1 MQATS
6 SAWARSTFTAAAR
19 FAQQRALPEARQLLI
34 SLLEREPDHTD
45 SMYLLASV
53 VAQEGEIDLGEQLL
67 RQALSIAPKK
77 ALYWVLLGNLLQR
90 QNRWAE
96 SELCYQEAI
105 NIEGPG
111 YTDALYNWA
120 NTCERTGRHR
130 DALTL
135 FEEVVERAPRHMEA
149 RTNLANLLR
158 SAGHSGLALAHLE
171 EAHRHHPDALPV
183 LVNLGN
189 TLLSLGRA
197 AEALPLIEKA
207 IGLSPNTAALYNNRG
222 NILRALKRNT
232 EALRSFSDAIGR
244 EPMRA
249 EFWTNRGT
257 VLQILGRMDEAVA
270 SFGQALAFNP
280 DNPIAHGAALFSLHY
295 DPNRSTADL
304 LAEHRAWGERHGR
317 PLARQG
323 AWQNEATPGRP
334 LRIGFVS
341 ADFRQ
346 HPVSFFTEP
355 LFAHHRRDA
364 FHITAYSSCFGG
376 DTWSARLKALAGEW
390 AEVPA
395 LTDHELAR
403 RIEADGIDI
412 LIDLAGHTAGNRLLT
427 FARKPA
433 PVQISWLGY
442 FNTTGLASIDY
453 LLVDPVVAPESEPAP
468 FVEQPLRLPGC
479 YLAYQ
484 GPDYAPEP
492 HRPPGQ
498 PLTYGCFNTS
508 SKITANVIALWARI
522 LAANPEARLLLR
534 NATFDD
540 PLARDQFLQA
550 FAAAGVDAA
559 RLTLAG
565 AATHADLLATYAEI
579 DIALDPFPYNG
590 GTTTCEALWM
600 GVPVVTLAGGRF
612 VSRVGATILTAAGH
626 ADWIA
631 HTPEQ
636 YIDCALAL
644 GRDRSRLAELRR
656 SLRAQLRKSTLGDTE
671 AFTRNFEHALRTVWR
686 QWCQSH

>member
-6 SAWARSTFTAAAR
+6 SAWARSTFTAAAH
-19 FAQQRALPEARQLLI
+19 FAQQRAFPEARQLLI
-34 SLLEREPDHTD
+34 ALLEREPTHTD

-53 VAQEGEIDLGEQLL
+53 VSQEGELELGEHLL

-90 QNRWAE
+90 QNRLAE
-96 SELCYQEAI
+96 SEICYQEAL
-105 NIEGPG
+105 NLEGPG
-111 YTDALYNWA
+111 YTDAMYNWA
-120 NTCERTGRHR
+120 NTCERMGRHR

-135 FEEVVERAPRHMEA
+135 LEEVIERAPKHMEA

-158 SAGHSGLALAHLE
+158 SAGYHDLALAHLE
-171 EAHRHHPDALPV
+171 EAYRSHPTALPV
-183 LVNLGN
+183 LVNLSN
-189 TLLSLGRA
+189 TLLALGRPVD
-197 AEALPLIEKA
+197 ALPILEKA
-207 IGLSPNTAALYNNRG
+207 ITQSPNTAALYNNRG
-222 NILRALKRNT
+222 NVLRALRRNT
-232 EALRSFSDAIGR
+232 EALASFSDAIGR

-257 VLQILGRMDEAVA
+257 MLQILGRMEEAVA
-270 SFGQALAFNP
+270 SFSQAIEFNP
-280 DNPIAHGAALFSLHY
+280 ANPIAHGAALFSIHY
-295 DPNRSTADL
+295 DPKRSTADL

-317 PLARQG
+317 ALARTG
-323 AWQNEATPGRP
+323 PWRNEANPDRQ
-334 LRIGFVS
+334 LRVGFVS

-355 LFAHHRRDA
+355 LFAHHNRDA

-376 DTWSARLKALAGEW
+376 DTWSARLKPLTDAW
-390 AEVPA
+390 VDVPA
-395 LTDHELAR
+395 LTDVELAQ
-403 RIEADGIDI
+403 RIEGDGIDV
-412 LIDLAGHTAGNRLLT
+412 LIDLAGHTAGNRLLA

-442 FNTTGLASIDY
+442 FNTTGLQAVDY

-479 YLAYQ
+479 YLTYQ

-492 HRPPGQ
+492 ARTPGQ

-508 SKITANVIALWARI
+508 SKITANVVALWARI
-522 LAANPEARLLLR
+522 LTADPEARLLLR

-540 PLARDQFLQA
+540 PLAREQFRQA
-550 FAAAGVDAA
+550 FEAVGLAPE
-559 RLTLAG
+559 RLNLQG
-565 AATHADLLATYAEI
+565 AATHPELLATYAEI

-600 GVPVVTLAGGRF
+600 GVPVVTLAGDRF

-626 ADWIA
+626 PDWIA

-644 GRDRSRLAELRR
+644 GRDRTRLAELRQ
-656 SLRAQLRKSTLGDTE
+656 SLRSQVRTSTLGDTE
-671 AFTRNFEHALRTVWR
+671 AYTRNFEHALRTVWR
-686 QWCQSH
+686 QWCQSR